1 MTKEEKRYM
10 YYNLY
15 HSLVN
20 LYKLYDRSHTKQE
33 EYYLKAI
40 INVYEEILSKFDEEY
55 GKRIDTIYARAIKYK
70 K

>member
-15 HSLVN
+15 QSLVT
-20 LYKLYDRSHTKQE
+20 LYGVYERPHTKQE
-33 EYYLKAI
+33 EYYLKGI
-40 INVYEEILSKFDEEY
+40 VNVYEEILSKFDEEY
-55 GKRIDTIYARAIKYK
+55 GKRIDAIYSRAIKYK